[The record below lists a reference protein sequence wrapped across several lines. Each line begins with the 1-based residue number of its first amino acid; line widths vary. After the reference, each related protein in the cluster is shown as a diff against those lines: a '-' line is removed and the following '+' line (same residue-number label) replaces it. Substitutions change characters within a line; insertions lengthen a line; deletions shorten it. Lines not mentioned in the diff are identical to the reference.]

1 MTPAYSFFHW
11 LTQTYIGRE
20 MQSNAYLFPTIEALH
35 IMGSV
40 ALVAATSIVGLRLT
54 GLFLTD
60 IPVSKIVKQ
69 FLPWAWLGFGVQVV
83 TGTLLFMSEATLAYA
98 NVIFLVKM
106 ALIVV
111 AGIVAL
117 VFQQT
122 VYRRV
127 KTWDLTNPPFSA
139 KFAGYALI
147 VIWFAVIAAGRWLN
161 SSVAN
166 APALPP
172 PPA

>member
-11 LTQTYIGRE
+11 LTETYIGQQ
-20 MQSNAYLFPTIEALH
+20 MQGNAYLFPTVEALH

-40 ALVAATSIVGLRLT
+40 ALVASTSILSLRLA
-54 GLFLTD
+54 GLFLTE
-60 IPVSKIVKQ
+60 IPVSKIARP

-98 NVIFLVKM
+98 NAIFQVKM
-106 ALIVV
+106 ALIVL
-111 AGIVAL
+111 AGINAL
-117 VFQQT
+117 IFHQT

-127 KTWDLTNPPFSA
+127 KTWDVSALPFSA
-139 KFAGYALI
+139 KFAGYASI
-147 VIWFAVIAAGRWLN
+147 VLWFAVVAAGRWLN

-166 APALPP
+166 SPMPP
-172 PPA
+172 PPM